1 MMAGGKVVS
10 ETGGGLV
17 VGFDGTVC
25 ALNDDEVVKRTES
38 WWFSELGLLADVGG
52 RLWVRPR

>member
-10 ETGGGLV
+10 ETGGALM

-25 ALNDDEVVKRTES
+25 ALDDGEAVKRAES